1 MKFGVAKELITPDR
15 LTHMGGYGTY
25 FGKYFAGIHDDLY
38 ARALFLDDGRK
49 QIVLLSV
56 DLLFHDY
63 ALTERVQ
70 AYAARTFEMDPACVF
85 IAYSHTHGGPAVE
98 GYDEA
103 SQLSPEYEQFVLE
116 RLQCC
121 LNRLMVNTFEGSVA
135 YGSAEGDWNINRRKP
150 VDGKI
155 INGPNPAGPKDDRLQ
170 LLKICD
176 TTGKIRSIVF
186 NYACHPVTVR
196 DTPYLSGD
204 FPSRICHLLEAECF
218 GSMALFFQ
226 GSGGNSRPKVTAKA
240 DEFIT
245 CTYDQMNEMSL
256 AMTSSI
262 KSALFRKD
270 AFHAFELDLD
280 ARQFRIPLALKPFPK
295 SRIEALVLDGACYQ
309 ATRRIAAD
317 VLARYDDMPEE
328 VRLPAG
334 FIRLGAGHYI
344 ALLGGEPCFEV
355 MKKLHDALDVER
367 LLFIGYLDSS
377 AYIPD
382 DKIIEEGGYEAD
394 ESALE
399 YGLKGGFRIGIDRS
413 IAEAFAQ
420 PALELKR
427 LPIEGRNWQ

>member
-15 LTHMGGYGTY
+15 LTRMGGYGTY
-25 FGKYFAGIHDDLY
+25 FGKYFSGIHDDLY
-38 ARALFLDDGRK
+38 ARALLLDDGRK
-49 QIVLLSV
+49 QIVLVSV

-70 AYAARTFEMDPACVF
+70 AYAAQTFGISPECVF
-85 IAYSHTHGGPAVE
+85 VAYSHTHGGPAVE
-98 GYDEA
+98 GYDET
-103 SQLSPEYEQFVLE
+103 SQLSPEYEKFVLE

-121 LNRLMVNTFEGSVA
+121 LNRLMVNTFEGSIS
-135 YGSAEGDWNINRRKP
+135 YGLAEGDWNINRRKP
-150 VDGKI
+150 VGGKI
-155 INGPNPAGPKDDRLQ
+155 VNAPHPAGPKDDRLQ

-176 TTGKIRSIVF
+176 TTGKIRTILF

-196 DTPYLSGD
+196 DTLYLSGD
-204 FPSRICHLLEAECF
+204 FPARICHLLEAECF
-218 GSMALFFQ
+218 GSTAIFFQ
-226 GSGGNSRPKVTAKA
+226 GAGGNSRPKVTAKSG
-240 DEFIT
+240 EFIT
-245 CTYDQMNEMSL
+245 CTFDQMNEMSL

-262 KSALFRKD
+262 KNALFREG
-270 AFHAFELDLD
+270 AFQAFELDL
-280 ARQFRIPLALKPFPK
+280 AASQFHILLALEPFPK
-295 SRIEALVLDGACYQ
+295 SRIEALVLDEACYP
-309 ATRRIAAD
+309 ATRRIAED
-317 VLARYDDMPEE
+317 VLARYDQMPEE

-334 FIRLGAGHYI
+334 FIRLGAGHYM

-382 DKIIEEGGYEAD
+382 DKIIGEGGYEAD

-420 PALELKR
+420 AHTKMNEEPL
-427 LPIEGRNWQ
+427 